1 MKKLHYI
8 CCWIIAIAMTIGCED
23 TTPSSNPTVENP
35 TSSSDDQPAAA
46 ASNELFLLNALAT
59 SSSKR
64 DDSWYFLDD
73 NENTIWTS
81 NPGTGSGEYI
91 HLEFLPTKDNFVK
104 SIAVRAESGARL
116 SKVNALAV
124 YVNGELATVA
134 NPNTDIPIGKNLKD
148 LKIYFQAVKD
158 LKTTTRQIN
167 GAKVTMQQSLPGKR
181 VGITDIYF
189 YGSNG
194 KKLKLR
200 QQQKYNGSIQT
211 GSILKPVEQHRAAHL
226 FDGSPTNA
234 WVEGTDSDGT
244 GEVLKFDLSGEAPA
258 EKLVMLNGYHR
269 SEEHY
274 KSNARIKA
282 FSIKTENDKPQKFTL
297 RDDMSPQILTFDPP
311 LSGKNYE
318 IEVLSVFKGEKRK
331 DLAISE
337 LTFIRS
343 DGTAWRVNTSAEK
356 APLSGLGT
364 GIEGVL
370 DRFHGCTTQSGEQT
384 TAQYVILRKDGT
396 FDFLSSED
404 SGHNDVRLW
413 QATGTWQKTANNKLK
428 LTGGWKDLNADGS
441 FSFSEKI
448 TIKENYLSGEEF
460 FDKIY
465 LK

>member
-1 MKKLHYI
+1 MKKLYYI
-8 CCWIIAIAMTIGCED
+8 CCLIIATVMTIGCED
-23 TTPSSNPTVENP
+23 TTPSSNPTIENP

-46 ASNELFLLNALAT
+46 SNELFLLNAIAT
-59 SSSKR
+59 SSARR

-116 SKVNALAV
+116 SRVNALAV

-134 NPNTDIPIGKNLKD
+134 KPNTDIPIGKNLKD
-148 LKIYFQAVKD
+148 LKIYFQAVED
-158 LKTTTRQIN
+158 LKTTAREIN
-167 GAKVTMQQSLPGKR
+167 GAKVTMQQTLPGKK

-194 KKLKLR
+194 EKLKLR

-211 GSILKPVEQHRAAHL
+211 GTTLKPADQYRAANL
-226 FDGSPTNA
+226 FDGSQANA
-234 WVEGTDSDGT
+234 WVEGTEGDGT
-244 GEVLKFDLSGEAPA
+244 GEVIKFDLSSEAPA

-274 KSNARIKA
+274 KSNARVKA

-297 RDDMSPQILTFDPP
+297 RDDMTPQILTFDPP

-318 IEVLSVFKGEKRK
+318 IEVRSVFKGEKNK

-337 LTFIRS
+337 LTFIRA
-343 DGTAWRVNTSAEK
+343 DGTAWRVNTTAEN
-356 APLSGLGT
+356 ASPTDLGSG
-364 GIEGVL
+364 IDAVL

-384 TAQYVILRKDGT
+384 TAQYIILRKNGS

-413 QATGTWQKTANNKLK
+413 QATGTWQKIANNKLK
-428 LTGGWKDLNADGS
+428 LSGGWKDLNEDGS
-441 FSFSEKI
+441 FSFSEKV

>member
-1 MKKLHYI
+1 M
-8 CCWIIAIAMTIGCED
+8 AIGCED

-35 TSSSDDQPAAA
+35 TSSSDEQPAPS

-81 NPGTGSGEYI
+81 NAGTGSGEYI
-91 HLEFLPTKDNFVK
+91 HLQFLPTKDNFVK

-124 YVNGELATVA
+124 YVNGELATVT
-134 NPNTDIPIGKNLKD
+134 NPNVDIPIGKNLKD
-148 LKIYFQAVKD
+148 LKIYFQAVED

-167 GAKVTMQQSLPGKR
+167 GAKVTMQQTLPGKR

-194 KKLKLR
+194 EKLKLR

-211 GSILKPVEQHRAAHL
+211 GSTLKPAEQYRAANL

-234 WVEGTDSDGT
+234 WVEGANGDGM
-244 GEVLKFDLSGEAPA
+244 GEVIKFDLTTEAPA
-258 EKLVMLNGYHR
+258 AKLVMQNGYHR

-274 KSNARIKA
+274 KANARVQS
-282 FSIKTENDKPQKFTL
+282 FSIKTENDKSQKFTL
-297 RDDMSPQILTFDPP
+297 SDDMTPQILTFDPP

-318 IEVLSVFKGEKRK
+318 IEILSVFAGEKYK

-337 LTFIRS
+337 LTFIRP
-343 DGTAWRVNTSAEK
+343 DDNAWRVNTSTEK
-356 APLSGLGT
+356 APLSGLGI
-364 GIEGVL
+364 GIEAVL
-370 DRFHGCTTQSGEQT
+370 DRFHGCTTQSGEQM
-384 TAQYVILRKDGT
+384 TAQYIILRADRT
-396 FDFLSSED
+396 FDFLSSE
-404 SGHNDVRLW
+404 GAENGDVRLW
-413 QATGTWQKTANNKLK
+413 QATGNWEKLANNKLK
-428 LTGGWKDLNADGS
+428 LTGGWKDLNEDGS